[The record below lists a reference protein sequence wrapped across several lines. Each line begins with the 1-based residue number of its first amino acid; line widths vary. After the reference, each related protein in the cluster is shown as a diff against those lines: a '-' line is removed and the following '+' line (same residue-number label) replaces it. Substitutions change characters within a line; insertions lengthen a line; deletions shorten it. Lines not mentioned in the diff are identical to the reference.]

1 MIYRRSLDN
10 AINNINRTM
19 VRFNLTKKDFVVKHL
34 KMDFSKIMDSP
45 EEPQFLEMVE
55 VHYGYSGFLTDIENL
70 EAIKKYLETE

>member
-10 AINNINRTM
+10 AINNINRVM
-19 VRFNLTKKDFVVKHL
+19 VKFDLTKKDFVVKHL
-34 KMDFSKIMDSP
+34 KMDFREIMDSP

-55 VHYGYSGFLTDIENL
+55 VHYGISGFLTDIENL